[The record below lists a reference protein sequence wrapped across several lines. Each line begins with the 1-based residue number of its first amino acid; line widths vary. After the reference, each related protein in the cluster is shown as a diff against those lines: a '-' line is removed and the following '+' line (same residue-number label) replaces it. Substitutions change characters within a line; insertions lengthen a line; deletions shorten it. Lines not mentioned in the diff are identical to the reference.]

1 MLTVLPPFRNCF
13 RLSVLNSLLITVVI
27 ASSLLAAGSQDLQAQ
42 GKTSRDSKPEAATT
56 KLKPFRMD
64 FVPEDALGVLAV
76 RPAQLLGE
84 KAMAP
89 VLQLIKQE
97 QQKYSDYNFLGVD
110 PTKLETITIMYLLA
124 EPGKV
129 GQKPVDFVSVLNST
143 QKLDQKLVRKK
154 FTKTNLIESRY
165 KGKTFLT
172 NTSPDGDALLFL
184 DEKSCI
190 ISDKASALKKVI
202 DSMQDQNNHTWT
214 KRLQPVETA
223 SIAGAV
229 NMQKARLLMGGM
241 VQALSVKI
249 PIWPL
254 ISPVWDHSEIVAL
267 GITLQQ
273 KLSLDLAFSQEKNSP
288 EIKQALQG
296 LLGLGQN
303 MLQQMN
309 AASKQTNRPLQPA
322 QKSQMKLVEQI
333 LGSTR
338 VTQNE
343 DLVKLSTSLNSETC
357 TNMVAAILPGILH
370 AREAAR
376 RSVSKNNIKRIM
388 LALHNYHFT
397 HKHFPPAVVMG
408 PDGKTPHSW
417 RVELLP
423 YLDQQEL
430 YDQYRM
436 NEPWD
441 SPHNRKIAETV
452 VSAFNNPNS
461 EKSTNASYFVVTG
474 PGTVFGNKTGIKLSE
489 ILGGTTNTIAVL
501 EAKRDIPWTKP
512 ADIPFDGKKVPEFG
526 GFHTGG
532 YHVGLCDGSV
542 KFLIESIDKDLL
554 KTLLTISADQKQP
567 AP

>member
-1 MLTVLPPFRNCF
+1 MSTRRSLLTVAAM
-13 RLSVLNSLLITVVI
+13 LSCLFALGIHEVPAQEKPSRVTKPKTATV
-27 ASSLLAAGSQDLQAQ
+27 
-42 GKTSRDSKPEAATT
+42 

-64 FVPEDALGVLAV
+64 FAPEDALGVLAV

-84 KAMAP
+84 KAMSP
-89 VLQLIKQE
+89 VLQLTLRE
-97 QQKYSDYNFLGVD
+97 QQKNSDSNFLGVD
-110 PTKLETITIMYLLA
+110 PTKLETVTIIYLLS
-124 EPGKV
+124 ELGKV
-129 GQKPVDFVSVLNST
+129 EQKPVDFVSVLQST
-143 QKLDQKLVRKK
+143 QNLDQALVQKK
-154 FTKTNLIESRY
+154 FSKTNLIESNY

-172 NTSPDGDALLFL
+172 NTSPDGDSLLFL
-184 DEKSCI
+184 DDKSFI

-202 DSMQDQNNHTWT
+202 DSMQDQNNHTWEE
-214 KRLQPVETA
+214 RLQPVETA
-223 SIAGAV
+223 SIAGAI
-229 NMQKARLLMGGM
+229 NMQTARILLGGM
-241 VQALSVKI
+241 VQSQSVKI
-249 PIWPL
+249 PVWPL
-254 ISPVWDHSEIVAL
+254 ISPVWEHSEIAAL

-273 KLSLDLAFSQEKNSP
+273 KLSLELAFTQEKNSP
-288 EIKQALQG
+288 EIRQALQS

-303 MLQQMN
+303 MLRQMN
-309 AASKQTNRPLQPA
+309 ANNKQTKRPLRPDQEA
-322 QKSQMKLVEQI
+322 QIKLVEQI

-357 TNMVAAILPGILH
+357 TNMVAAILPGILQ

-376 RSVSKNNIKRIM
+376 RSASKNNIRRIM
-388 LALHNYHFT
+388 LAFHNYHLD
-397 HKHFPPAVVMG
+397 HKHFPPAVVVG

-423 YLDQQEL
+423 YLDQQAL

-441 SPHNRKIAETV
+441 SPHNRKIAKTV
-452 VSAFNNPNS
+452 VPVFNNPNS

-489 ILGGTTNTIAVL
+489 ILGGTSNTIAVF

-526 GFHTGG
+526 GFHQGG
-532 YHVGLCDGSV
+532 AHVGLCDGSV
-542 KFLIESIDKDLL
+542 RFLSELTNKDFL
-554 KTLLTISADQKQP
+554 KTLLTISADQKEP